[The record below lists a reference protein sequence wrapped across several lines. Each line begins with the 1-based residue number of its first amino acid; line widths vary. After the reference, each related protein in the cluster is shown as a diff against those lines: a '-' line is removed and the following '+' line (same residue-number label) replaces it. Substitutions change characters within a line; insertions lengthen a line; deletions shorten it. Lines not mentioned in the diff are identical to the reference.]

1 MPLILMSLNNFY
13 SPTKELCKV
22 KVYASQYFPSLQ
34 SSFAFSFFFGHL
46 KDIGHPE
53 SSNSV
58 FVHL

>member
-1 MPLILMSLNNFY
+1 MSLNNFY

-22 KVYASQYFPSLQ
+22 KVHASQYFVSLQ
-34 SSFAFSFFFGHL
+34 SSFAFFFFGHL